1 MVRVVWDDPQTPSK
15 DLRGHLAADGVAVHG
30 CAGEAFSARTPQTGW
45 PEVRRTACGVSSFFF
60 ASYAWR
66 QKKEA
71 FLEKHLR
78 PTGTFDGW
86 GGPSCWGGCVVSA
99 GTGNPIKVE
108 GRVDS
113 TTTITFRNL

>member
-45 PEVRRTACGVSSFFF
+45 PEVRRTACGVSFFFF

-78 PTGTFDGW
+78 PTGTFDGGAVW
-86 GGPSCWGGCVVSA
+86 LVQELG
-99 GTGNPIKVE
+99 IQLKL
-108 GRVDS
+108 RVAW
-113 TTTITFRNL
+113 IQQQQ